1 MNYIW
6 IVMVL
11 MGIGFA
17 AVNGTLPQFSDGL
30 MSSCEEAVT
39 FVIGLAGVM
48 AVWSGIMEIAR
59 GSGLISRVARLSRPL
74 MGFLFP
80 REKDDETIG
89 AMLMSFTANLFGAGN
104 SATVFSLRAMERL
117 DLENGGREDA
127 SDEMCMFLALSM
139 SMIQLIPITI
149 MKIRRDAGSADPGSI
164 IVPSIVAGLVSMVVS
179 VGVCRFFEGW
189 GRKRRKKKWPKL

>member
-6 IVMVL
+6 IAMVL
-11 MGIGFA
+11 LGIGFA
-17 AVNGTLPQFSDGL
+17 TANGTLSQFSDGL

-39 FVIGLAGVM
+39 FVIGLAGIM

-59 GSGLISRVARLSRPL
+59 GSGLISRISRLSRPL

-80 REKDDETIG
+80 RVKDDETIG
-89 AMLMSFTANLFGAGN
+89 AMLMSFAANLFGAGN

-117 DLENGGREDA
+117 DRENGGKEEA

-139 SMIQLIPITI
+139 SMIQLIPITV
-149 MKIRRDAGSADPGSI
+149 MKIRRDAGSANPGSI
-164 IVPSIVAGLVSMVVS
+164 IVPSIMAGLISMIIS
-179 VGVCRFFEGW
+179 VGVCWLFE
-189 GRKRRKKKWPKL
+189 RRGKKKWPKF